1 MTFDPELKLNSE
13 VRKHDV
19 RGYSNLIGSTDIPA
33 EHTKV
38 LPSSPDRFLCPTP
51 KKKAEIRSGARD
63 YLRNNVFAHGTVTND
78 DDR

>member
-13 VRKHDV
+13 VRKRDV
-19 RGYSNLIGSTDIPA
+19 KGYSNLIGSTDIPA

-51 KKKAEIRSGARD
+51 KVKVEIGSGARD
-63 YLRNNVFAHGTVTND
+63 LVLYCH
-78 DDR
+78 

>member
-13 VRKHDV
+13 VKKRDV

-51 KKKAEIRSGARD
+51 KMKAEIRSGARD
-63 YLRNNVFAHGTVTND
+63 YGFPEVDLGGLWVCY
-78 DDR
+78 